1 MWKGLKSFITVVV
14 VMEGR
19 TEEGR
24 LLNRELEG
32 TGSDAILMM
41 RWEGAHMYGTLHN
54 DPVSRVSQAQHC
66 PQLDWVPPCC
76 ASWELAW
83 ALQAAQQP
91 PWPPP
96 ARCQ

>member
-66 PQLDWVPPCC
+66 PQFGLG
-76 ASWELAW
+76 ASLLCELGAG
-83 ALQAAQQP
+83 LGPTGCSAASL
-91 PWPPP
+91 
-96 ARCQ
+96 ASTC